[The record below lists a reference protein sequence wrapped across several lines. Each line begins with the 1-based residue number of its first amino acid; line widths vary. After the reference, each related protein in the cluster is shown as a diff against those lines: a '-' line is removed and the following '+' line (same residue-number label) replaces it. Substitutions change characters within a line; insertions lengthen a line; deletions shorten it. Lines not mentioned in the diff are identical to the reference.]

1 MLTSTSLLDPVVLLV
16 ACRRLDQAEELAFAR
31 IAQVK
36 EATPVDRLTVARATR
51 GLADVLLEAGKT
63 REAAPHVLEARRLY
77 RPFRN
82 DAALSAEVDLTLA
95 QLAAHDDRS
104 LEAEQILSE
113 ATAATRDVA
122 GAEVPYARLLRYSAH
137 LQIIRADFERGD
149 ALIGEAVSAVQRA
162 AAGAGGAAEVSL
174 LLSQYLFTQ
183 GEVAF
188 MREDAGRARGSTAAA
203 LDVAET
209 VLRGVPEYVLFAR
222 ARAAHAYRVFG
233 DTAKAEELEAR
244 AEGRHG

>member
-1 MLTSTSLLDPVVLLV
+1 MVLFV
-16 ACRRLDQAEELAFAR
+16 ACRRLAEAEGLASAR

-36 EATPVDRLTVARATR
+36 EATPVDRLAVARATR

-137 LQIIRADFERGD
+137 LQVIRAEFERGD
-149 ALIGEAVSAVQRA
+149 GLIGEALSAVRRA
-162 AAGAGGAAEVSL
+162 AAGGGGEVSL

-188 MREDAGRARGSTAAA
+188 MREDAERARGSTAAA
-203 LDVAET
+203 LDVAEMD
-209 VLRGVPEYVLFAR
+209 LRGAPEYVLFAR
-222 ARAAHAYRVFG
+222 ARAAHACRVFG

>member
-1 MLTSTSLLDPVVLLV
+1 MVLLV
-16 ACRRLDQAEELAFAR
+16 ACRRLAEAEELASAR

-36 EATPVDRLTVARATR
+36 EATPVDRLAVARATR

-113 ATAATRDVA
+113 APARRGGRTPSAAC
-122 GAEVPYARLLRYSAH
+122 P
-137 LQIIRADFERGD
+137 Q
-149 ALIGEAVSAVQRA
+149 
-162 AAGAGGAAEVSL
+162 
-174 LLSQYLFTQ
+174 
-183 GEVAF
+183 
-188 MREDAGRARGSTAAA
+188 
-203 LDVAET
+203 
-209 VLRGVPEYVLFAR
+209 
-222 ARAAHAYRVFG
+222 ARAAYRSSASVYPAG
-233 DTAKAEELEAR
+233 AKSHSATGA
-244 AEGRHG
+244 AGSIPSS